1 MRWLERNAWWLL
13 LAMAVLSAVF
23 GFGDLVSG
31 APDNT
36 QAVTGQTNDEL
47 AVQSGHAY
55 RLIEVGVRAGGLQL
69 MLIGAL
75 LAAIA
80 LFGFRQN
87 LRWAWWAMWSIPI
100 WTAAVVALH
109 LAVGISPGQTAPPP
123 VFSGAIF
130 SALTGG
136 ILLVSRPQFFRRR
149 SAGG

>member
-1 MRWLERNAWWLL
+1 MRSLERNAWWLL
-13 LAMAVLSAVF
+13 LAMAVLSTVF
-23 GFGDLVSG
+23 GLGDLVSG

-100 WTAAVVALH
+100 WTASVVVLH
-109 LAVGISPGQTAPPP
+109 LAVGVSPGQVAPPP
-123 VFSGAIF
+123 VFSGAIVT
-130 SALTGG
+130 ALTIG
-136 ILLVSRPQFFRRR
+136 ILLVSRPQFSGRR
-149 SAGG
+149 